1 MSVPPSQMQTPPSNY
16 PGYSSPEP
24 ESAGFGEYLGILRR
38 RRKLLLMVGLP
49 IIAIGA
55 TLALA
60 LPDVY
65 RSEGQ
70 IEIEGA
76 QAVKQ
81 NPNSL
86 TQDPEESPY
95 ADQYVRSLSTAVLS
109 DRTLAKLLSEHKLYD
124 GQADDPAGALQ
135 DLRSDI
141 KVDIVTVPI
150 LDPNT
155 GRERDVVTAF
165 SVAYDNKD
173 PQRAQQGAEWLVNAF
188 LAENRNDRQ
197 RQAGGRA
204 KFFAGEAERMRTYVA
219 QLEGKLS
226 DFKQK
231 NAGKLPELNEMNLN
245 VMDRTESDIQ
255 NVESQMQA
263 LRRERVFLVSQL
275 AQARSASPEAGN
287 LRALEDEY
295 ARKSVQYDQS
305 HPDLIM
311 LRRQIDQLKAGGSGA
326 GLSLKAQLQGQ
337 RSILAEAR
345 QRYSEDHPDVQ
356 RIQRNIQSLEA
367 RIASG
372 ETSDV
377 STAADSPMA
386 MQLQTQL
393 NATDTQLAALQARAM
408 ELRTKLTGL
417 EGRIVAAPEVERD
430 YQAVTRDLAGARAKY
445 DELLKRQMDAE
456 VSEAAIAGGT
466 ADKFQVKSS
475 PKIPDEPAKPQRIAI
490 MIIAVVLAAIASL
503 TAVILAQLFDAT
515 VRGARDIQDILGVA
529 PLTAVPVIKHAGVKK
544 HKRGGPA
551 YAASAAAAVAI
562 LTLAVIVRFVA

>member
-1 MSVPPSQMQTPPSNY
+1 MQTSPPSY
-16 PGYSSPEP
+16 PGYEP
-24 ESAGFGEYLGILRR
+24 ESSGIGDYLGALRR
-38 RRKLLLMVGLP
+38 RRKLLLMVALP

-60 LPDVY
+60 LPDKY

-76 QAVKQ
+76 QAVKS
-81 NPNSL
+81 NPNAL
-86 TQDPEESPY
+86 AQDPEESPY
-95 ADQYVRSLSTAVLS
+95 ADQYVRSLSTVVLS
-109 DRTLAKLLSEHKLYD
+109 DRNLAKLLAEHKLYD
-124 GQADDPAGALQ
+124 DQADDPSAAL
-135 DLRSDI
+135 DKLRDDI

-165 SVAYDNKD
+165 SVAYDNRR
-173 PQRAQQGAEWLVNAF
+173 PERAQEGAEWLVNAF
-188 LAENRNDRQ
+188 LEENRNDRQ

-204 KFFAGEAERMRTYVA
+204 KFFAREAERVRTHVA
-219 QLEGKLS
+219 GLETKLAE
-226 DFKQK
+226 FKQK

-245 VMDRTESDIQ
+245 VMDRTEGDIQ

-275 AQARSASPEAGN
+275 AQARAVNPDSANLSSLEA
-287 LRALEDEY
+287 EY
-295 ARKSVQYDQS
+295 ARKSIQYDQS

-311 LRRQIDQLKAGGSGA
+311 LRRQIDQLKAGGGGSGG
-326 GLSLKAQLQGQ
+326 GLSLKSQLQTQ

-372 ETSDV
+372 ETADV
-377 STAADSPMA
+377 GTSVESPVA
-386 MQLQTQL
+386 TQLTTQL

-430 YQAVTRDLAGARAKY
+430 YQGVTRDLASARAKY

-475 PKIPDEPAKPQRIAI
+475 PKIPDSPAKPARIAI
-490 MIIAVVLAAIASL
+490 MIIAVVLAAIASI
-503 TAVILAQLFDAT
+503 TTVILAQLLDAT
-515 VRGARDIQDILGVA
+515 IRSARDVQDILGVA
-529 PLTAVPVIKHAGVKK
+529 PLTTVPVIKRAGAKK
-544 HKRGGPA
+544 HKGGTPA
-551 YAASAAAAVAI
+551 YAATAAAAVAI
-562 LTLAVIVRFVA
+562 IAFAVIVRFVA

>member
-1 MSVPPSQMQTPPSNY
+1 MQTSAPST
-16 PGYSSPEP
+16 GSEP
-24 ESAGFGEYLGILRR
+24 DSAGFGDYLSILRK

-49 IIAIGA
+49 IVAIGA

-65 RSEGQ
+65 RSSGQ
-70 IEIEGA
+70 IELEGA
-76 QAVKQ
+76 QNLKQ
-81 NPNSL
+81 NPNAL
-86 TQDPEESPY
+86 GQDPDESPY
-95 ADQYVRSLSTAVLS
+95 ADQYVRSLSTVVLS
-109 DRTLAKLLSEHKLYD
+109 DRNLAKLLAEQQLYD
-124 GQADDPAGALQ
+124 SQAEDPAGAL
-135 DLRSDI
+135 DKLHSDI

-188 LAENRNDRQ
+188 LQENRNDRQ

-204 KFFAGEAERMRTYVA
+204 KFFAREAERIRTHVSG
-219 QLEGKLS
+219 LEAKLAE
-226 DFKQK
+226 FKQK

-245 VMDRTESDIQ
+245 VMDRTEGDIQ
-255 NVESQMQA
+255 DVETQMQA

-275 AQARSASPEAGN
+275 QQARAANPEAAN
-287 LRALEDEY
+287 LRALEEEY
-295 ARKSVQYDQS
+295 SRKSVQYDQS

-311 LRRQIDQLKAGGSGA
+311 LRRQIDQLKAGGSAA
-326 GLSLKAQLQGQ
+326 GSSLQAQLQTQ

-356 RIQRNIQSLEA
+356 RIHRNIQSLEA

-372 ETSDV
+372 ETANV
-377 STAADSPMA
+377 SVSADSPMA
-386 MQLQTQL
+386 VQLQTQL

-408 ELRTKLTGL
+408 DLRTKLSGL
-417 EGRIVAAPEVERD
+417 EGRIGAAPEVERE
-430 YQAVTRDLAGARAKY
+430 YQAVTRDLASARAKY

-466 ADKFQVKSS
+466 ADKFRVKSS
-475 PKIPDEPAKPQRIAI
+475 PKTPDSPAKPARAAIAI
-490 MIIAVVLAAIASL
+490 IAIVLAAIASL
-503 TAVILAQLFDAT
+503 SAVIMAQLFDAT

-529 PLTAVPVIKHAGVKK
+529 PLTTVPVIKRAG
-544 HKRGGPA
+544 GGRKSAAPA
-551 YAASAAAAVAI
+551 YAATAAAAIAVLVCAVA
-562 LTLAVIVRFVA
+562 VRFIA

>member
-1 MSVPPSQMQTPPSNY
+1 MSVTPSQMQSPPPPY
-16 PGYSSPEP
+16 AGYEQ

-49 IIAIGA
+49 IVAIGA

-81 NPNSL
+81 NPNAL
-86 TQDPEESPY
+86 AQDPEESPY
-95 ADQYVRSLSTAVLS
+95 ADQYVRSLSTVVLS
-109 DRTLAKLLSEHKLYD
+109 DRNLAKLLAEHQLYD
-124 GQADDPAGALQ
+124 DQSEDPAGALK
-135 DLRSDI
+135 DLRGDI

-165 SVAYDNKD
+165 TVAYDNKE
-173 PQRAQQGAEWLVNAF
+173 PQRAQEGAEWLVNAF
-188 LAENRNDRQ
+188 LAENREDRQ

-204 KFFAGEAERMRTYVA
+204 KFFAGEAERMRQHVA
-219 QLEGKLS
+219 KLEGRLAE
-226 DFKQK
+226 FKQK

-245 VMDRTESDIQ
+245 VMDRTENDIQ

-311 LRRQIDQLKAGGSGA
+311 LRRQIDQLKAGSASA
-326 GLSLKAQLQGQ
+326 GQSLKGQLQTQ

-345 QRYSEDHPDVQ
+345 QRYSENHPDVQ
-356 RIQRNIQSLEA
+356 RIQRNIQALEA
-367 RIASG
+367 RIAAG
-372 ETSDV
+372 ETADV

-386 MQLQTQL
+386 IQLQTQL

-417 EGRIVAAPEVERD
+417 EGRIVAAPEVERE
-430 YQAVTRDLAGARAKY
+430 YQAVTRDLASARAKY

-475 PKIPDEPAKPQRIAI
+475 PKIPEDPAKPQRLAI
-490 MIIAVVLAAIASL
+490 MIIAVVLGALASL
-503 TAVILAQLFDAT
+503 TAVILAQLLDAT

-529 PLTAVPVIKHAGVKK
+529 PLTAVPVIKHSGAKK
-544 HKRGGPA
+544 PKRGAPA
-551 YAASAAAAVAI
+551 YAATAAAAVAI
-562 LTLAVIVRFVA
+562 LALAVVIRLVA

>member
-1 MSVPPSQMQTPPSNY
+1 MQTP
-16 PGYSSPEP
+16 SSSTAGREP
-24 ESAGFGEYLGILRR
+24 DSAGFGDYLAILRK
-38 RRKLLLMVGLP
+38 RRKLLFMVGLP
-49 IIAIGA
+49 IIALGLA
-55 TLALA
+55 LALA

-65 RSEGQ
+65 RSQGQ
-70 IEIEGA
+70 IELEGA
-76 QAVKQ
+76 QNIKQ
-81 NPNSL
+81 NPNAL
-86 TQDPEESPY
+86 GENPDESPY
-95 ADQYVRSLSTAVLS
+95 ADQYVRSLSTVVLS
-109 DRTLAKLLSEHKLYD
+109 DRNLAKLLSEHQLYD
-124 GQADDPAGALQ
+124 DQAQDPSGALAK
-135 DLRSDI
+135 LRGDI

-165 SVAYDNKD
+165 TVAYDNAQ

-188 LAENRNDRQ
+188 LEENRNDRA

-204 KFFAGEAERMRTYVA
+204 KFFAREAERIRTHVA
-219 QLEGKLS
+219 GLEAKLS
-226 DFKQK
+226 EFKSK

-255 NVESQMQA
+255 DVETQMQA

-275 AQARSASPEAGN
+275 QQARAANPESSS

-311 LRRQIDQLKAGGSGA
+311 LRRQIDQLKAGGSASGQ
-326 GLSLKAQLQGQ
+326 SLQAQLQTQ

-356 RIQRNIQSLEA
+356 RIQRNIESLQA

-372 ETSDV
+372 ETADRTLS
-377 STAADSPMA
+377 SDSPMA
-386 MQLQTQL
+386 VQVQTQL

-408 ELRTKLTGL
+408 DLRTKLSGL
-417 EGRIVAAPEVERD
+417 EGRIVAAPEVERE
-430 YQAVTRDLAGARAKY
+430 YQAVTRDLASARAKY

-456 VSEAAIAGGT
+456 VSEAAISGGT
-466 ADKFQVKSS
+466 ADKFRVKTS
-475 PKIPDEPAKPQRIAI
+475 PTIPEEPAKPARMGIA
-490 MIIAVVLAAIASL
+490 IIAVVLGVVAAITS
-503 TAVILAQLFDAT
+503 VILAQLFDAT

-529 PLTAVPVIKHAGVKK
+529 PLTAVPVIKRAGGHGRKAAA
-544 HKRGGPA
+544 PA
-551 YAASAAAAVAI
+551 YAATATAAVLAI
-562 LTLAVIVRFVA
+562 ACALVVRFIA

>member
-1 MSVPPSQMQTPPSNY
+1 MQSPPSY
-16 PGYSSPEP
+16 PGYEP
-24 ESAGFGEYLGILRR
+24 ESSGFGDYFGAIRR
-38 RRKLLLMVGLP
+38 RRKLLLMVALP
-49 IIAIGA
+49 ILAIGA
-55 TLALA
+55 ALALA

-76 QAVKQ
+76 QAVKS
-81 NPNSL
+81 NPNAL
-86 TQDPEESPY
+86 AQDPEESPY
-95 ADQYVRSLSTAVLS
+95 ADQYVRSLSTVVLS
-109 DRTLAKLLSEHKLYD
+109 DRNLAKLLNDHQLYE
-124 GQADDPAGALQ
+124 GQAEDPAGALQ
-135 DLRSDI
+135 KLRDDI

-165 SVAYDNKD
+165 SVAYENKR
-173 PQRAQQGAEWLVNAF
+173 PERAQEGAEWLVNSF
-188 LAENRNDRQ
+188 LEQNRNDRQ

-204 KFFAGEAERMRTYVA
+204 KFFAREAERVRTHVA
-219 QLEGKLS
+219 GLETKLS
-226 DFKQK
+226 EFKQK

-245 VMDRTESDIQ
+245 VMDRTEGDIQ

-275 AQARSASPEAGN
+275 AQARAANPDSAN
-287 LRALEDEY
+287 LSALEAEY
-295 ARKSVQYDQS
+295 ARKSIQYDQS

-311 LRRQIDQLKAGGSGA
+311 LRRQIAELKAGGSGA
-326 GLSLKAQLQGQ
+326 GQSLKAQLQTQ
-337 RSILAEAR
+337 RSILAETR

-356 RIQRNIQSLEA
+356 RVQRNIKSLEA

-372 ETSDV
+372 ETADV
-377 STAADSPMA
+377 SASADSPVA
-386 MQLQTQL
+386 VQLQTQL

-430 YQAVTRDLAGARAKY
+430 YQNVTRDLASARAKY

-490 MIIAVVLAAIASL
+490 MIIAAVLAAIASI
-503 TAVILAQLFDAT
+503 TTVILAQLFDTT
-515 VRGARDIQDILGVA
+515 VRGARDVQDILGVA
-529 PLTAVPVIKHAGVKK
+529 PLTSVPVIRHAGAKK
-544 HKRGGPA
+544 RKGGAPA
-551 YAASAAAAVAI
+551 YAATAAAAVAI
-562 LTLAVIVRFVA
+562 IAFAAVVRFIA

>member
-1 MSVPPSQMQTPPSNY
+1 MQTTSTA
-16 PGYSSPEP
+16 GHEP
-24 ESAGFGEYLGILRR
+24 ETSGLGDYLAILRK

-49 IIAIGA
+49 IIAIGVA
-55 TLALA
+55 LAIA

-65 RSEGQ
+65 RSQGE

-76 QAVKQ
+76 QALKS
-81 NPNSL
+81 NANSL
-86 TQDPEESPY
+86 AQDPDDTPY
-95 ADQYVRSLSTAVLS
+95 ADQYVRSLSTVVLS
-109 DRTLAKLLSEHKLYD
+109 DRNLAKLLNEHQLYD
-124 GQADDPAGALQ
+124 DQASDPAAAL
-135 DLRSDI
+135 DKLSGDI

-165 SVAYDNKD
+165 SVAYDNPRPKN
-173 PQRAQQGAEWLVNAF
+173 AQLGAEWLVNSF
-188 LAENRNDRQ
+188 LEENRHDRQ
-197 RQAGGRA
+197 NQASGKA
-204 KFFAGEAERMRTYVA
+204 KFFAREAERMRAHVA
-219 QLEGKLS
+219 GLETKLA

-245 VMDRTESDIQ
+245 VMDRTEGDIQ

-275 AQARSASPEAGN
+275 AQARAANPDSVN
-287 LRALEDEY
+287 LSALEAEY

-311 LRRQIDQLKAGGSGA
+311 LRRQIAQLKAGGGSGT
-326 GLSLKAQLQGQ
+326 GLSLKSQLQTQ
-337 RSILAEAR
+337 RSILAETR
-345 QRYSEDHPDVQ
+345 QRYSADHPDVQ
-356 RIQRNIQSLEA
+356 RIQRNIQALEA

-372 ETSDV
+372 ETSDTP
-377 STAADSPMA
+377 SDDSPMA
-386 MQLQTQL
+386 VQLTTQL

-408 ELRTKLTGL
+408 ELRTKLNGL

-466 ADKFQVKSS
+466 ADKFRVKSS
-475 PKIPDEPAKPQRIAI
+475 PKTPDKPAKPQRLAI
-490 MIIAVVLAAIASL
+490 VIIAVVLAVIASL
-503 TAVILAQLFDAT
+503 TSVIMAQLMDPT
-515 VRGARDIQDILGVA
+515 VRGARDVQDILGVA
-529 PLTAVPVIKHAGVKK
+529 PLTSVPVIKRSGAVRKGVA
-544 HKRGGPA
+544 PA
-551 YAASAAAAVAI
+551 YAATAAAFLAIVICAV
-562 LTLAVIVRFVA
+562 VVRFIA